1 MLPVIFNAGMGLLNA
16 SRAGGLLGTIGRA
29 VGPYLGGKTGRT
41 AATGVVVEGLGG
53 ESPSYEDLGKPVKS
67 NKTSPKSNRSLL
79 KILSRPRNLILT
91 GAAGLLGSSLFDE
104 ETPVVIQDDSG
115 TPDLE
120 KDGPLRFEQV
130 LFPNVGGSA
139 SNEELFNA
147 ALLAASLEMLTPIQP
162 GETVASKA
170 VDALEAGRKVSTG
183 GSIYPT
189 PQSAYKA
196 AQDAFGKGATIKVYP
211 KGNGYSF
218 TAEMGFGNL
227 FGSES
232 GEGESSD
239 ATQNDETIDMGQGLL
254 KTFQAYKEANPAAS
268 DEQLKDMMK
277 KDIDAEDLSDV
288 QKDRAKAIIDT
299 LGNT

>member
-53 ESPSYEDLGKPVKS
+53 ESPSYEDLGKPVNT
-67 NKTSPKSNRSLL
+67 NKTSPKPNRSLL
-79 KILSRPRNLILT
+79 KILSKPRNLLLT
-91 GAAGLLGSSLFDE
+91 GAGGLIGSSLFDE
-104 ETPVVIQDDSG
+104 ETPVVIQDSG

-120 KDGPLRFEQV
+120 QDGPLRFEQV

-189 PQSAYKA
+189 PQAAYKA
-196 AQDAFGKGATIKVYP
+196 AQDAFGKSATIKVYP

-218 TAEMGFGNL
+218 TAEMGFGEI
-227 FGSES
+227 FSKV
-232 GEGESSD
+232 GEGETSES
-239 ATQNDETIDMGQGLL
+239 TQNDETIEMGEQLS
-254 KTFQAYKEANPAAS
+254 KIFQDYKEANPLVP
-268 DEQLKDMMK
+268 DKQLKDMMK

-288 QKDRAKAIIDT
+288 EKDRAKAIVDT

>member
-41 AATGVVVEGLGG
+41 AATGVVVEGLGE
-53 ESPSYEDLGKPVKS
+53 ESPSYEDLGKPVNR
-67 NKTSPKSNRSLL
+67 NKTSPMPNRSLL
-79 KILSRPRNLILT
+79 KILSRPRNLVLT
-91 GAAGLLGSSLFDE
+91 GAGGLIGSSLFDE
-104 ETPVVIQDDSG
+104 EAPVVIQDSG

-120 KDGPLRFEQV
+120 QDGPLRFEQV

-189 PQSAYKA
+189 PQAAYKA
-196 AQDAFGKGATIKVYP
+196 AQDAFGKSATIKVYP

-218 TAEMGFGNL
+218 TAEGFGDL
-227 FGSES
+227 FGSEPE
-232 GEGESSD
+232 GEGTSGT
-239 ATQNDETIDMGQGLL
+239 TQTNETIEMGEQLL
-254 KTFQAYKEANPAAS
+254 KIFQDYKEANPLVP
-268 DEQLKDMMK
+268 DNQLKDMMK
-277 KDIDAEDLSDV
+277 KDIDGEKNLSDV
-288 QKDRAKAIIDT
+288 EKDRAKAIIDT

>member
-29 VGPYLGGKTGRT
+29 VGPYLGGKTGRK
-41 AATGVVVEGLGG
+41 AATGIVIEGSLG
-53 ESPSYEDLGKPVKS
+53 ESPSYEDFGKPVKS
-67 NKTSPKSNRSLL
+67 NKTSPKPNRSLL
-79 KILSRPRNLILT
+79 KILSKPRNLLLT
-91 GAAGLLGSSLFDE
+91 GAGGLIGSSLFDE
-104 ETPVVIQDDSG
+104 EAPVVIQDSG

-120 KDGPLRFEQV
+120 QDGPLRFEQV

-189 PQSAYKA
+189 PQAAYKA
-196 AQDAFGKGATIKVYP
+196 AQDAFGKSATIKVYP

-218 TAEMGFGNL
+218 TAEMGFGEI
-227 FGSES
+227 FSKP
-232 GEGESSD
+232 EGEETSET
-239 ATQNDETIDMGQGLL
+239 TQNEETIEMGEQLL
-254 KTFQAYKEANPAAS
+254 KIFQSYKEANPAAT
-268 DEQLKDMMK
+268 DKQLKDMMK

-288 QKDRAKAIIDT
+288 QKDRAKAIVDT

>member
-53 ESPSYEDLGKPVKS
+53 ESPSYEDLGKPVNR
-67 NKTSPKSNRSLL
+67 NKTSPMPNRSLL
-79 KILSRPRNLILT
+79 KILSRPRNLVLT
-91 GAAGLLGSSLFDE
+91 GAGGLIGSSLFDE
-104 ETPVVIQDDSG
+104 EAPVVIQDSG

-120 KDGPLRFEQV
+120 QDGPLRFEQV

-189 PQSAYKA
+189 PQAAYKA
-196 AQDAFGKGATIKVYP
+196 AQDAFGKSATIKVYP

-218 TAEMGFGNL
+218 TAEGFDL
-227 FGSES
+227 FSEPEGQGT
-232 GEGESSD
+232 GEE
-239 ATQNDETIDMGQGLL
+239 TQNDETMDMTQQLL
-254 KTFQAYKEANPAAS
+254 KIFQDYKEANPAAS
-268 DEQLKDMMK
+268 DKQLKDMMK

-288 QKDRAKAIIDT
+288 QKDRAKAIVDT